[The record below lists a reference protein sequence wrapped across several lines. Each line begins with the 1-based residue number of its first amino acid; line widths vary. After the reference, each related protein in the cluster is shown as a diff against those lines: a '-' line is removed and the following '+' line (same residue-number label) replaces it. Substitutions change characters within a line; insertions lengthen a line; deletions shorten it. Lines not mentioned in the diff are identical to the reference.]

1 MRSGKEHPAEVS
13 SRRSGSRLARAI
25 VFDEDPRTRD
35 LLERSIRR
43 LGVIDVV
50 GRAGGL
56 ALLRT
61 QVERTAPQVLL
72 VDPPLGVARFTER
85 LAAIVTPGAVAVVL
99 FSRMEPGALAA
110 LARAL
115 HVPPEFVLEKPET
128 EDGLVQA
135 IPQVA
140 EVLAEAAR
148 GGINARIRQIA
159 VSLAGHGAPSLDQMT
174 NSADRVVAIGAST
187 GGTEAIA
194 ALLTRLP
201 VTTPG
206 IVIVQHML
214 AGFTQ
219 GFTDRLNSNSAIEVR
234 VARHLDD
241 VRPGLALVAPGGMQ
255 MRLARTGTRFRV
267 KVESG
272 PAVGGHCP
280 SVDVLFE
287 SVARAAR
294 EKAVGVLLTGMGA
307 DGADGLLAMRSA
319 GARTLAQD
327 EATSVVFGMPRE
339 AWARGG
345 AERLVPLGDMAR
357 EIVVC
362 IVSPLKPRPG

>member
-1 MRSGKEHPAEVS
+1 MRPSKAPPATLAQ
-13 SRRSGSRLARAI
+13 RGGPRLARAI

-35 LLERSIRR
+35 LLERSLRR
-43 LGVIDVV
+43 LGVVDIV

-56 ALLRT
+56 ALLGA

-72 VDPPLGVARFTER
+72 VDPPPGVERFAER
-85 LAAIVTPGAVAVVL
+85 LAAIVAPSAVAVVL
-99 FSRMEPGALAA
+99 FSRMETAALSA
-110 LARAL
+110 LAREL
-115 HVPPEFVLEKPET
+115 HIPPEFVLEKPET
-128 EDGLVQA
+128 EDALAQA
-135 IPQVA
+135 IPQLA

-159 VSLAGHGAPSLDQMT
+159 SSLAAQGTRSLDQMT
-174 NSADRVVAIGAST
+174 ASAERVVAIGAST

-201 VTTPG
+201 VSIPG
-206 IVIVQHML
+206 LVIVQHML

-219 GFTDRLNSNSAIEVR
+219 GFTERLNSNCAIEVR

-241 VRPGLALVAPGGMQ
+241 VRPGVALVAPGGMQ
-255 MRLARTGTRFRV
+255 MSLTRAGATYRV
-267 KVESG
+267 KVEPG

-280 SVDVLFE
+280 SVDVLFG
-287 SVARAAR
+287 SVARSAR

-307 DGADGLLAMRSA
+307 DGASGLLAMRNA

-339 AWARGG
+339 GWINGG

-357 EIVVC
+357 EIVNC
-362 IVSPLKPRPG
+362 LLSPLKPRPA

>member
-1 MRSGKEHPAEVS
+1 MRPSNPHSAVVAQRGA
-13 SRRSGSRLARAI
+13 SRLARAI

-35 LLERSIRR
+35 LLERSLRR
-43 LGVIDVV
+43 LGVVEVV

-56 ALLRT
+56 ALLGT

-72 VDPPLGVARFTER
+72 VDPPLAVERFAER
-85 LAAIVTPGAVAVVL
+85 LAAIVTPGAVAIVL
-99 FSRMEPGALAA
+99 FSRMETGALAA
-110 LARAL
+110 LAREL
-115 HVPPEFVLEKPET
+115 NVPPEFVLQKPQT
-128 EDGLVQA
+128 EDALAQA

-140 EVLAEAAR
+140 ELLAEAAR
-148 GGINARIRQIA
+148 GGIKARIRQIA
-159 VSLAGHGAPSLDQMT
+159 VSLAGHGARSLDQMT
-174 NSADRVVAIGAST
+174 ASAERVVAVGAST

-201 VTTPG
+201 VSIPG
-206 IVIVQHML
+206 MVIVQHML

-219 GFTDRLNSNSAIEVR
+219 GFTDRLNSISAIEVR
-234 VARHLDD
+234 VARHLDE
-241 VRPGLALVAPGGMQ
+241 VHPGLALVAPGGMQ
-255 MRLARTGTRFRV
+255 MRLTRSGATYRV
-267 KVESG
+267 RVEPG

-307 DGADGLLAMRSA
+307 DGASGMLAMRSA

-327 EATSVVFGMPRE
+327 EASSVVFGMPRE
-339 AWARGG
+339 AWANGG
-345 AERLVPLGDMAR
+345 AERLVPLSDMAR
-357 EIVVC
+357 EIVNC
-362 IVSPLKPRPG
+362 LLSPLKPRPG